1 MKQQVI
7 DFLKNLPLDA
17 YEQYNKAFDF
27 YRKSGNSDMSSER
40 TYNQGYT
47 ETNLKNIKYDLQKAY
62 VISDLELLEDAKPT
76 KQVVNEPTTL
86 EKLGE
91 ATTRYEEFKKTY
103 SEKLA
108 EETPDEDV
116 LKTLSISIE
125 GLEKQIAELTELLDQ
140 EAKAINV
147 NGEEVLSG
155 NKENDFNTPAPTTS
169 ERVAMRDDFPFL
181 KEKDCPIE
189 LKALVADKMTAF
201 EEYCKG
207 HNDLVKHSNG
217 ELVLTDEEFQALT
230 KKTVAAYEENRGIY
244 DELNY
249 YKAHGKVL
257 GKHPL
262 FSQLSL
268 EREVNAMS
276 QEELLSFRDSSPKFK
291 STKKREAEQNSK
303 DPVKLAKIEAS
314 VKNRTEKLALVNK
327 RLGV

>member
-62 VISDLELLEDAKPT
+62 HISDLELLEG
-76 KQVVNEPTTL
+76 V
-86 EKLGE
+86 
-91 ATTRYEEFKKTY
+91 KKV
-103 SEKLA
+103 
-108 EETPDEDV
+108 ED
-116 LKTLSISIE
+116 
-125 GLEKQIAELTELLDQ
+125 
-140 EAKAINV
+140 INV
-147 NGEEVLSG
+147 VDAEVVSTTTTATD
-155 NKENDFNTPAPTTS
+155 EFTPAPTTAD
-169 ERVAMRDDFPFL
+169 RVAMRDDFPFL

-207 HNDLVKHSNG
+207 QNDLVKHSNG

-262 FSQLSL
+262 FKQLSL

-276 QEELLSFRDSSPKFK
+276 QEELLSFRTSSPKFF
-291 STKKREAEQNSK
+291 STKKADAEKNKK
-303 DPVKLAKIEAS
+303 DAVKLAKIEAS